1 MSGHCPQC
9 GNYHEEDD
17 DRVCSR
23 CASSSEPAPQP
34 QKPWPEYYV
43 SPTIHVMDGM
53 AVSKGGLTIRDYFAG
68 QALPAI
74 IAATLAAEGHI
85 MKTQQAEMAYEYA
98 DAMMEA
104 RASIEKAEG
113 RGA

>member
-1 MSGHCPQC
+1 
-9 GNYHEEDD
+9 
-17 DRVCSR
+17 
-23 CASSSEPAPQP
+23 
-34 QKPWPEYYV
+34 
-43 SPTIHVMDGM
+43 
-53 AVSKGGLTIRDYFAG
+53 
-68 QALPAI
+68 
-74 IAATLAAEGHI
+74 